1 MRIERT
7 KKVLIPLALLV
18 FIIWFP
24 VSAQTAVENVLL
36 TWMDTDGFPQIQL
49 TTRILNSARKPVD
62 IIDAG
67 ELTITEDGEQVEFD
81 IQKTRVGITTA
92 VVIDINASAKTKQ
105 TSEIKNFDLMKDIAK
120 RYAASMGEG
129 DRTAILI
136 TRTEAEGGLSLF
148 QDFSGDKGAIGQK
161 LDALN
166 LGDPSSYYSY
176 PMDGVDEALRRLRAL
191 EENQPVKSVLLIST
205 GIVSTNPPEIEG
217 RIQTI
222 TDIASG
228 SHTPVYTILVNTDL
242 DPRHLDDL
250 AQKNGGMFVHY
261 SGAASLDS
269 MFSEFDSQR
278 LQYQIDY
285 RSDSRSASER
295 VLTISLTGAASPLV
309 IHPFTISPAPQAP
322 LVEPLIVNNN
332 DPVVREAP
340 AWDTDRVNIPLT
352 EVQVRTTFSWP
363 DGFERDLTRAELWV
377 DGQVHGAP
385 MLNPGKEL
393 SFPWD
398 LRSYTDTG
406 RKTVRLELKV
416 VGELGF
422 EASSVR
428 QESVVI
434 IVPDRPVEEIIAMPV
449 CDNLSRIPQVGEWLE
464 DNCRIMGITPT
475 QIVNSVLL
483 FIALV
488 FMMLLWFNRGTVA
501 KAGRGVAVR
510 ATNLYQRLTQRTGGK
525 LPKARLEAVRGIAS
539 GERTVFELFGET
551 PIGRD
556 REHAELVFVNH
567 PHISRE
573 HAIIHEDKAS
583 GTWTIED
590 RESANGS
597 FLNGARLDP
606 FKKYPLSDGDT
617 IELAQIER
625 GGIKFKFYLPKRQ
638 EEQDGAFFEIA
649 QPASPQKDL
658 QAESPQSFQKDSEL
672 DAQPAMDYWQEDDV
686 FQTQQLPRQD
696 LLNGSEGQAPGDDS
710 PNEASPSIDPP
721 DDEFDPSQQTF

>member
-1 MRIERT
+1 MRIVRT
-7 KKVLIPLALLV
+7 IKVIVPITLLLS
-18 FIIWFP
+18 FLWFP
-24 VSAQTAVENVLL
+24 AYAQTAVDKIIL
-36 TWMDTDGFPQIQL
+36 TWMDTNGFPQILL
-49 TTRILNSARKPVD
+49 TTRITNSAQKPVE
-62 IIDAG
+62 IIDAD

-120 RYAASMGEG
+120 RYGDSMGEG
-129 DRTAILI
+129 DRTAII
-136 TRTEAEGGLSLF
+136 VTRTESEGGLSLS
-148 QDFSGDKGAIGQK
+148 QDFSADKGAIVDQ
-161 LDALN
+161 LDALQ

-176 PMDGVDEALRRLRAL
+176 PLDGVDEALRRLRAL
-191 EENQPVKSVLLIST
+191 EENQPVKSILLIST
-205 GIVSTNPPEIEG
+205 GIVSANPVEIEG

-228 SHTPVYTILVNTDL
+228 AHIPFYTVLVNPDL

-250 AQKNGGMFVHY
+250 AQMNGGMFAHY
-261 SGAASLDS
+261 SGDASLDS

-278 LQYQIDY
+278 LQYQINY
-285 RSDSRSASER
+285 RSNSGSASER
-295 VLTISLTGAASPLV
+295 VLSISLTGAASPLV
-309 IHPFTISPAPQAP
+309 IRPFTISPAPQAP
-322 LVEPLIVNNN
+322 SVEPLTVNNN

-352 EVQVRTTFSWP
+352 EVQVRTTYKWP
-363 DGFERDLTRAELWV
+363 DGYERDLTRAEFWV

-385 MLNPGKEL
+385 LLNPGKEL

-398 LRSYTDTG
+398 LRSYTDKG
-406 RKTVRLELKV
+406 RKTARLEVKV
-416 VGELGF
+416 FGELGF
-422 EASSVR
+422 EASSIR
-428 QESVVI
+428 QESVEI
-434 IVPDRPVEEIIAMPV
+434 IVPDRPVDEIIAMPI
-449 CDNLSRIPQVGEWLE
+449 CDNLSRIPQIGDWLE
-464 DNCRIMGITPT
+464 DNCRIMGITPS
-475 QIVNSVLL
+475 QVINSVLL

-488 FMMLLWFNRGTVA
+488 FMTLLWFNRGTVA
-501 KAGRGVAVR
+501 KAGRDVAVR
-510 ATNLYQRLTQRTGGK
+510 ATDLYQRLTQRTGGQM
-525 LPKARLEAVRGIAS
+525 PKARLEAVRGVAT

-583 GTWTIED
+583 GAWTIED

-597 FLNGARLDP
+597 FLNGARLEP
-606 FKKYPLSDGDT
+606 FKKYPLNDGDT

-625 GGIKFKFYLPKRQ
+625 GGIKFKFYLPDRQ
-638 EEQDGAFFEIA
+638 EVQERAFFEIA
-649 QPASPQKDL
+649 QPALPAKDNQAGSPP
-658 QAESPQSFQKDSEL
+658 SSQKDSGL
-672 DAQPAMDYWQEDDV
+672 DAGPGMDYWQEDDV

-696 LLNGSEGQAPGDDS
+696 LLNGAEGEAPGDDS
-710 PNEASPSIDPP
+710 PSIDAP